1 MVRSY
6 WSVIRWSAHHI
17 EDSRTAWAIA
27 TPLPGLRPHKNAGQ
41 GCPEK
46 YEATPDLVT
55 VILAVVFP
63 LVWTG
68 AILVIDG
75 RLRRG
80 RRPPLAERLMPYRV
94 SVSGEAEERLRQQ

>member
-1 MVRSY
+1 M
-6 WSVIRWSAHHI
+6 
-17 EDSRTAWAIA
+17 
-27 TPLPGLRPHKNAGQ
+27 
-41 GCPEK
+41 
-46 YEATPDLVT
+46 T

-80 RRPPLAERLMPYRV
+80 RRPTLAERLMPYRV